1 MIQTFFK
8 KFPVLELTAL
18 IITFLVLAGWHSK
31 GGGALMS
38 PVTAVFFLAAIASK
52 LFFEYSEFN
61 RGLLLPARIFAIAT
75 TLAGVFRLAG
85 VAFNIN
91 RINEIFYVE
100 YMGSD
105 YSMVLI
111 SAFSFILLGIAF
123 YMLTLHNAEKIFY
136 PHLLALITLFIALL
150 SMIAYF
156 FTGKTF
162 YGITIYR
169 PMGIAASV
177 NFLMLSISILMVNRK
192 KGFMGHITGGYQG
205 ARIARLLI
213 PLAVA
218 VPVLLGF
225 FQLETE
231 KSDFYSNPYNIAL
244 ITLARIVILVI
255 FIWRTAVIINRSN
268 KALLDEIELR
278 KSNEEILRYRKA
290 LLEAQNEAIP
300 DAMLVV
306 DNNGKI
312 ISYNRHFTEMWGVP
326 EEVIKNGNDS
336 DLMGIV
342 FPLLQDPDEFIKK
355 VEYLNANPGKAAH
368 DEFNFKDGRII
379 ERFGNQVTSEDGTAY
394 GRAWYFRDI
403 TKNRNYEKQIENFN
417 KELEIKVTERTEE
430 LDKSE
435 KRFRLLVENSMDI
448 ISLIDYDGR
457 IIYISPSIE
466 RLTGYTEKE
475 MIGQSGF
482 DLIHADDIEGG
493 KNFRMKL
500 LDMPGMPAS
509 STFRLKHKNGGYIW
523 IEGTV
528 TNMLQEENVNA
539 FVLNYHDITE
549 RKNAEESLRNS
560 ERHFRSLLENAHDL
574 ITLSD
579 GKGKV
584 FYVSPSIERIT
595 GHTIEETINNSVFQ
609 FVHPDEIQYGEKIRQ
624 EFLKRPG
631 ESIYISFRFRHKNG
645 NYIWMEGTVINLLN
659 DENVRAV
666 VGNFHD
672 VTEKKIS
679 EEKIRA
685 SNERFEMVSK
695 ATNDAVWDW
704 DLETDRIYWNDE
716 IKSMF
721 DYCAEDIANGSEW
734 KVHIHPEDF
743 KRVIRKMLYHVK
755 YKIQNWQD
763 EYRFR
768 CSDGSYK
775 FVFNRGFILFNS
787 DGKPYRII
795 GAMQDVTEINKLQQ
809 SLNNERIKKQ
819 KELTNATIEGQEKE
833 RAQIG
838 KELHDNVNQLL
849 TGTKLYLD
857 VAASQPAMKDEM
869 IKRSSENL
877 TICMEE
883 IRRLSSALVP
893 PSTGITSFED
903 IVQDLLEP
911 IRLATDINIEY
922 DVIDVNTNVLTGEQ
936 QLNVYRIIQEHLNN
950 IVKHSGA
957 KDVLMSVKRR
967 NNVIEVE
974 IKDDGKGFNVAARRK
989 GIGFK
994 NIQSRAELLN
1004 GKMEVISTPGKG
1016 CMLLV
1021 SFPLDVPGTAADGIY

>member
-1 MIQTFFK
+1 
-8 KFPVLELTAL
+8 
-18 IITFLVLAGWHSK
+18 
-31 GGGALMS
+31 
-38 PVTAVFFLAAIASK
+38 
-52 LFFEYSEFN
+52 
-61 RGLLLPARIFAIAT
+61 
-75 TLAGVFRLAG
+75 
-85 VAFNIN
+85 
-91 RINEIFYVE
+91 
-100 YMGSD
+100 
-105 YSMVLI
+105 
-111 SAFSFILLGIAF
+111 
-123 YMLTLHNAEKIFY
+123 
-136 PHLLALITLFIALL
+136 
-150 SMIAYF
+150 
-156 FTGKTF
+156 
-162 YGITIYR
+162 
-169 PMGIAASV
+169 
-177 NFLMLSISILMVNRK
+177 
-192 KGFMGHITGGYQG
+192 
-205 ARIARLLI
+205 
-213 PLAVA
+213 
-218 VPVLLGF
+218 
-225 FQLETE
+225 
-231 KSDFYSNPYNIAL
+231 
-244 ITLARIVILVI
+244 
-255 FIWRTAVIINRSN
+255 
-268 KALLDEIELR
+268 
-278 KSNEEILRYRKA
+278 
-290 LLEAQNEAIP
+290 
-300 DAMLVV
+300 
-306 DNNGKI
+306 
-312 ISYNRHFTEMWGVP
+312 
-326 EEVIKNGNDS
+326 
-336 DLMGIV
+336 
-342 FPLLQDPDEFIKK
+342 
-355 VEYLNANPGKAAH
+355 
-368 DEFNFKDGRII
+368 
-379 ERFGNQVTSEDGTAY
+379 
-394 GRAWYFRDI
+394 
-403 TKNRNYEKQIENFN
+403 
-417 KELEIKVTERTEE
+417 
-430 LDKSE
+430 
-435 KRFRLLVENSMDI
+435 
-448 ISLIDYDGR
+448 
-457 IIYISPSIE
+457 
-466 RLTGYTEKE
+466 
-475 MIGQSGF
+475 
-482 DLIHADDIEGG
+482 
-493 KNFRMKL
+493 
-500 LDMPGMPAS
+500 
-509 STFRLKHKNGGYIW
+509 
-523 IEGTV
+523 
-528 TNMLQEENVNA
+528 VNA

-584 FYVSPSIERIT
+584 YYVSPSIERIT

-631 ESIYISFRFRHKNG
+631 EIIYISFRFRHKNG